1 MKDKVSW
8 VWVDTFTKL
17 SLTVG
22 EYKKLK
28 EANFKLCLVS
38 PEINSPNLID
48 LKNIKCIIQEKN
60 FKFDAVCTKFPEEW
74 EKFIQT

>member
-1 MKDKVSW
+1 MKDKVNW
-8 VWVDTFTKL
+8 VWIDTFTKL
-17 SLTVG
+17 LLKVE

-38 PEINSPNLID
+38 PEINSGNLID
-48 LKNIKCIIQEKN
+48 LKNIKCIIEEK

-74 EKFIQT
+74 EKIIQS